1 MEDFKCMPK
10 MAHFK
15 EGGHAKKEAYCG
27 GGKAYKKGGEVM
39 DEKQDK
45 ALIKKAFKQHDESEH
60 DKEPTEIK
68 LRKGGRASKKEGT
81 VRKFKT
87 GGSVVNTYEAKKS
100 SGDLDNIKKV
110 KDIKP
115 GKADAPNAATKRPNL
130 KGSDVEKEKFKP
142 AGDKDKLQKYKKGG
156 GVKKMADGG
165 QMSND
170 LIGALQDAK
179 IAESMVNRQRMKD
192 KAAEVLSPEQ
202 RAELARQQAEATKK
216 YGPQPMPVGR

>member
-100 SGDLDNIKKV
+100 SGDLDNIKKT
-110 KDIKP
+110 KDTKP
-115 GKADAPNAATKRPNL
+115 GKADAPSGA
-130 KGSDVEKEKFKP
+130 KG
-142 AGDKDKLQKYKKGG
+142 GLNKYKTGG
-156 GVKKMADGG
+156 KVKKMADGG
-165 QMSND
+165 ISGD
-170 LIGALQDAK
+170 LSKALLDAK
-179 IAESMVNRQRMKD
+179 IAESMAGRQKMKD
-192 KAAEVLSPEQ
+192 AAASTLSPEQ
-202 RAELARQQAEATKK
+202 RAELAKQQAQASQQ
-216 YGPQPMPVGR
+216 YGQPQAPVGR